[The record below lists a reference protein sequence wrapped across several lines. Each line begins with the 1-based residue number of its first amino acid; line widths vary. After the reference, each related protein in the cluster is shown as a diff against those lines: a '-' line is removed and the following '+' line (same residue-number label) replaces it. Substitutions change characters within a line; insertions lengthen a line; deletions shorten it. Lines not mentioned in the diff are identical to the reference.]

1 MNAILR
7 TACSGTSR
15 GKSLHT
21 RAAGMTL
28 MEVMMAVAIFTI
40 VMGALFAITLSI
52 GDTARVQDA
61 KLVTNDEARRAL
73 QQLVPELRQAA
84 SLSINWTAL
93 PGQSITYQIAT
104 DLDGNGAAVDVDGAL
119 ELSAARTVK
128 RDFDDEN
135 ADGITATQ
143 LVLGSGDMVRVL
155 ANNIAPEN
163 EGTDVNGVFGPTQ
176 DTNGNGRQER
186 GFWIEARNGGL
197 EVSIQAQGET
207 RQGQLLS
214 TMLTEFVAPRN

>member
-93 PGQSITYQIAT
+93 PGQSIT
-104 DLDGNGAAVDVDGAL
+104 
-119 ELSAARTVK
+119 
-128 RDFDDEN
+128 
-135 ADGITATQ
+135 
-143 LVLGSGDMVRVL
+143 GSGR
-155 ANNIAPEN
+155 
-163 EGTDVNGVFGPTQ
+163 Q
-176 DTNGNGRQER
+176 RGRR
-186 GFWIEARNGGL
+186 RCGWRPGIKRTAHR
-197 EVSIQAQGET
+197 ET
-207 RQGQLLS
+207 RPRRRERRRHYRDTIGAGQRRYGS
-214 TMLTEFVAPRN
+214 RAGQQHRPRERRYRCQRRLRADPGHQRQWPAGTRILARSPKWWNRSEHSGPR